1 MSRRYLRGLL
11 VLGALFGAAGGVA
24 TVASAQAGTAA
35 VATSRADVAFMQ
47 GMIHHHAQAIEMV
60 NLIAQRTQSPAMR
73 SLGERIDVS
82 QRDEIAMMQAWL
94 REHGQTAPDPLP
106 HLGMDMGDHDMPMM
120 PGMLTRE
127 QMRQL
132 AAAKDTVFD
141 RLFLTGMIQ
150 HHEGALAMVKSLF
163 GTSGAAQNT
172 AIFRFASDVDADQRA
187 EIARMR
193 MMLKSPLTK

>member
-1 MSRRYLRGLL
+1 MLL
-11 VLGALFGAAGGVA
+11 AVGALCGAESVIAA
-24 TVASAQAGTAA
+24 VASAQAGATA
-35 VATSRADVAFMQ
+35 VAASSADVAFMQ

-60 NLIAQRTQSPAMR
+60 NLLAQRTKSPAMR

-106 HLGMDMGDHDMPMM
+106 HLGMAMGDHDAPMM
-120 PGMLTRE
+120 PGMLTTE
-127 QMRQL
+127 QMRRL
-132 AAAKDTVFD
+132 AAAKDSTFD
-141 RLFLTGMIQ
+141 RLFLEGMIQ
-150 HHEGALAMVKSLF
+150 HHEGALAMVKALF

-193 MMLKSPLTK
+193 MMLKALSTK